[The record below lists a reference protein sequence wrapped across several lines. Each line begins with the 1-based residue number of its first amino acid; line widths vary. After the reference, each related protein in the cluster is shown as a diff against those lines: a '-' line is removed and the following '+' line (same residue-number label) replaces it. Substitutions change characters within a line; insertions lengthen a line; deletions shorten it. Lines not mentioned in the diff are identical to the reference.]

1 MSTFSKFLNGF
12 RGCKQVLD
20 SDGYIYSRK
29 KNDDTVLSS
38 AWRCQKNKSLKCPG
52 KCYLALTDNTLS
64 LGSKP
69 HNHDSDLATPQRLEL
84 LTTLKRKAA
93 EQPLSAT
100 QNLISEVL
108 ADASTEVNQT
118 LPNME
123 SLGKVVQRARASASG
138 SAQHTESKTSLE
150 FVLPPSCTSTR
161 RDEQFILFDGKTDRD
176 VRIIAFATNRNLHAL
191 AEHNNWIA
199 DGTFYVAPKIFPQS
213 YTIHS
218 KIENK
223 CLPLVYILTGDKK
236 GDTYSYVLSVIK
248 YFFDQNCPTDTGT
261 VLIDFEKAVM
271 NSFRDIL
278 PGWKVA
284 NCYFHLCQSVQKNIS
299 KKFKVRY
306 FKDPSESPKALCS
319 RVFSCY

>member
-1 MSTFSKFLNGF
+1 MPTFSKFLNGF

-38 AWRCQKNKSLKCPG
+38 AWRCQKNKSLKCPHA

-176 VRIIAFATNRNLHAL
+176 VRIIAF
-191 AEHNNWIA
+191 EC
-199 DGTFYVAPKIFPQS
+199 D
-213 YTIHS
+213 
-218 KIENK
+218 
-223 CLPLVYILTGDKK
+223 
-236 GDTYSYVLSVIK
+236 
-248 YFFDQNCPTDTGT
+248 
-261 VLIDFEKAVM
+261 
-271 NSFRDIL
+271 
-278 PGWKVA
+278 
-284 NCYFHLCQSVQKNIS
+284 
-299 KKFKVRY
+299 
-306 FKDPSESPKALCS
+306 
-319 RVFSCY
+319 

>member
-1 MSTFSKFLNGF
+1 MPTFSKFLNGF
-12 RGCKQVLD
+12 RGCQQVL
-20 SDGYIYSRK
+20 
-29 KNDDTVLSS
+29 
-38 AWRCQKNKSLKCPG
+38 
-52 KCYLALTDNTLS
+52 
-64 LGSKP
+64 
-69 HNHDSDLATPQRLEL
+69 DSDLATPQRLEL

-100 QNLISEVL
+100 QNLI
-108 ADASTEVNQT
+108 
-118 LPNME
+118 
-123 SLGKVVQRARASASG
+123 SG

-176 VRIIAFATNRNLHAL
+176 VRIIAFATNRNLHTL

-218 KIENK
+218 VIENK

-271 NSFRDIL
+271 NSSCQLLL
-278 PGWKVA
+278 PS
-284 NCYFHLCQSVQKNIS
+284 LSVCSEEHQQKI
-299 KKFKVRY
+299 
-306 FKDPSESPKALCS
+306 
-319 RVFSCY
+319 